1 MLLHLLMRSSGRLD
15 AVQGLIDHH
24 TFKAEFS
31 DDAKGLSDI
40 EYATLQTCL

>member
-15 AVQGLIDHH
+15 AVQGLIYHH
-24 TFKAEFS
+24 VFRAEFS
-31 DDAKGLSDI
+31 EDAKGLGDI